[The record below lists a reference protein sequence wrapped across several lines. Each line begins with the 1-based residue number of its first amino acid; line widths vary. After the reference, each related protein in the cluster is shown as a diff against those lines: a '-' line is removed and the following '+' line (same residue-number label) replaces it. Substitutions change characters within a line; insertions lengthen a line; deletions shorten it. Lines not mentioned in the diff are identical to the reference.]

1 MKFEN
6 SEEVIALIKSLDKV
20 PGWVEKARA
29 YHHDMKALVYGD
41 EYRELLLRIEHIEPS
56 GKKADARRN
65 YARPIKD
72 INAKLLDPVD
82 NVYAAQGGIKE
93 YILPSDAQK
102 EELLS
107 HLSNARD
114 GKSLEQWLQAYWS
127 KDLYNIDPSGLM
139 FLEWKDDKAW
149 ITYKSID
156 AIRTY
161 GENGMNIEYVVFEP
175 KEIDGNKKHWRVVD
189 DAIDYTI
196 IQDGQ
201 TFTVAEEHT
210 FKNPFGYCPGHI
222 CSDKKHMGKDYRLA
236 PLDDI
241 IDSQKEFLRDRSIL
255 TIYKF
260 LNGFA
265 TPFRPRIICRSC
277 QGTRKKGIEDCT
289 DCDGQGYV
297 KDGTD
302 VVSEII
308 IPVDLDNENGIQ
320 LPTNFAGYITPPLEI
335 WDQYRTE
342 QKVMFSEMFE
352 ALWGTRE
359 SEEVKDQ
366 TAMGAILNTQPMIS
380 KLNSWS
386 NVAESHESFFTEMF
400 ANFYITTK
408 DKNVKISNIVYGRN
422 YIIQPPEFLFSEY
435 QQARKDNAPVTI
447 LDRKLSEYITSKHKN
462 DPSTLRIELM
472 KKDLEPYVHFDL
484 KTVFDIF
491 GVVEAKKKA
500 MFTDFWETLSIAD
513 KTKTKEQLEII
524 RDGWFSKNIQNTPQI
539 IPE

>member
-1 MKFEN
+1 MKFN
-6 SEEVIALIKSLDKV
+6 SNDEVITLVKSLKDI
-20 PGWVEKARA
+20 PEWVNKARE
-29 YHHDMKALVYGD
+29 YHHEMKALVYGD
-41 EYRELLLRIEHIEPS
+41 SYRDLLLRIEHIEPT
-56 GKKADARRN
+56 GKKADARKK

-82 NVYAAQGGIKE
+82 NIYSAQGSIKE
-93 YILPSDAQK
+93 YHLTDEKKKGS
-102 EELLS
+102 LLK
-107 HLSNARD
+107 HLSDARD

-156 AIRTY
+156 AIRSY
-161 GENGMNIEYVVFEP
+161 GEKGMNIEYVVFEP
-175 KEIDGNKKHWRVVD
+175 KEGEGNKKIWRVVD
-189 DAIDYTI
+189 DLKDYSI
-196 IQDGQ
+196 VQDGE
-201 TFTVAEEHT
+201 TFAVMEEKT
-210 FKNPFGYCPGHI
+210 FKNPFGFCPGRI

-241 IDSQKEFLRDRSIL
+241 IDTQKEFLRDRSIL

-277 QGTRKKGIEDCT
+277 QGTRKKGIEDCP

-297 KDGTD
+297 KDGAD

-335 WDQYRTE
+335 WNQYRGE

-366 TAMGAILNTQPMIS
+366 TAMGAILNTQPMIA
-380 KLNSWS
+380 KLNGWS
-386 NVAESHESFFTEMF
+386 DVAQSHEAFFTELF
-400 ANFYITTK
+400 ANFYIPTK
-408 DKNVKISNIVYGRN
+408 NKDERISNIVYGRN

-447 LDRKLSEYITSKHKN
+447 LDRKLAEYITSKYKN
-462 DPSTLRIELM
+462 DANSLRVELM

-484 KTVFDIF
+484 KTVYDVF

-500 MFTDFWETLSIAD
+500 MFTDFWESLKAQD
-513 KTKTKEQLEII
+513 KTKTKEQLELI
-524 RDGWFSKNIQNTPQI
+524 RDAWFEKHIENTTQI